1 MADGNWFSN
10 MFAQGG
16 MLQTGQDLNTAPNQK
31 KLDAGMNP
39 DMVEKGSILGMTPST
54 FSSVAGQMG
63 AAISPKGSWQEK
75 LGTMASQMGSQKL
88 GQLMQAEKEKRATDL
103 YKQMLKAMSSKE
115 LAGIGGIAPTDT
127 GIGGGFDF
135 SKNRADFDQSMGANT
150 PPVKSF

>member
-1 MADGNWFSN
+1 MTDWLSK
-10 MFAQGG
+10 MF
-16 MLQTGQDLNTAPNQK
+16 GQDGAMYTGEGAAPDVQARMDNAENP
-31 KLDAGMNP
+31 LDPAFA
-39 DMVEKGSILGMTPST
+39 EKGSILGLSPST
-54 FSSVAGQMG
+54 FSSIAGQMG

-75 LGTMASQMGSQKL
+75 LGTVASQMGSQKL

-115 LAGIGGIAPTDT
+115 LAGIGGIAPTET